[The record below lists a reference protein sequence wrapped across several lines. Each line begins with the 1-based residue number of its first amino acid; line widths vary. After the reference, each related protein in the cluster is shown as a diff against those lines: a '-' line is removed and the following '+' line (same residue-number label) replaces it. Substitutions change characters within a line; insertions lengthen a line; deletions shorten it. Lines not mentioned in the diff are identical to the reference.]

1 MVLFPV
7 FEKTFSMTFQTF
19 HFFVSGTQLY
29 GCYWQPKTTPK
40 AVVILVHGMG
50 EHIDRYKNSVIP
62 YLVKNGYAVVG
73 YDQFGHGKTKGK
85 RGHNPNFAAVLACI
99 TEVIIKS
106 EELFKGLPL
115 FLYGHS
121 MGGNVVLNYVLRR
134 KHCFKGVIATSPFL
148 RLAFQPPALK
158 LKIGKLLYKITP
170 SLTMSNKLNP
180 HDISRIPEE
189 VAAYVNDPLV
199 HSKISP
205 NYSIKFIETGQ
216 WALDHAQ
223 DLQVNTLLLHGT
235 GDKIIDYKATESF
248 AKSGQ
253 PHTTL
258 QLFEDAY
265 HELHNDLCREEM
277 LSVITNWLGQQL
289 KIRSIS

>member
-1 MVLFPV
+1 
-7 FEKTFSMTFQTF
+7 MTSQTF
-19 HFFVSGTQLY
+19 HFTVSNTQLF

-50 EHIDRYKNSVIP
+50 EHIGRYEKSVIP
-62 YLVKNGYAVVG
+62 YLLKNGYAVVG

-85 RGHNPNFAAVLACI
+85 RGHNPNFDAVLTCV

-106 EELFKGLPL
+106 KKLFNGVPL

-134 KHCFKGVIATSPFL
+134 KHPFKGVIATSPFL

-158 LKIGKLLYKITP
+158 LAIGKLLYKIAP
-170 SLTMSNKLNP
+170 GLTMSNELDAN
-180 HDISRIPEE
+180 DISRIPEE
-189 VAAYVNDPLV
+189 VLAYVNNPLV
-199 HSKISP
+199 HDKISP

-216 WALDHAQ
+216 WALNHAQ

-235 GDKIIDYKATESF
+235 GDKIIDHKATKEF
-248 AKSGQ
+248 ADKSNGKASIK
-253 PHTTL
+253 
-258 QLFEDAY
+258 LFKDGY
-265 HELHNDLCREEM
+265 HELHNDLCRDEM
-277 LSVITNWLGQQL
+277 LSTISNWLNSQL
-289 KIRSIS
+289 KD